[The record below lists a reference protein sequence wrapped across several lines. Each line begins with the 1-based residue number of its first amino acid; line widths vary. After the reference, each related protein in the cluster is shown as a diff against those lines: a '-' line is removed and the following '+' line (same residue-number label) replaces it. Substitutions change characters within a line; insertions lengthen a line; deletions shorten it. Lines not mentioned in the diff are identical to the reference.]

1 MQVETQRKEPLLDN
15 VTRPA
20 RNYEMMTILLPDMA
34 DEDTQAALDKVRGY
48 ITDVNGEISEANTE
62 SPWGRRR
69 LAYTIRHESV
79 DYRDGFYVLIRFSAQ
94 PTAISDI
101 EREMKLDTRVIRY
114 LLVMDDPKAGEKV
127 TEQPQAAT
135 EEASETATEAP
146 TAGASE
152 APASETTEAPAETT
166 TETATEE
173 APAEASTETATEEA
187 PAERAETAT
196 AVEETAEAIEG
207 EEEPAPADGAES
219 EEDTKES

>member
-48 ITDVNGEISEANTE
+48 ITDVNGEITEANTE

-79 DYRDGFYVLIRFSAQ
+79 DYRDGFYVLIRFTAQ
-94 PTAISDI
+94 PTAINDI
-101 EREMKLDTRVIRY
+101 EREMKLDTNVIRY

-127 TEQPQAAT
+127 TEQPQAAA
-135 EEASETATEAP
+135 EEAGETATEAP
-146 TAGASE
+146 AAE
-152 APASETTEAPAETT
+152 APAAETTEAPAEASA
-166 TETATEE
+166 ETATN
-173 APAEASTETATEEA
+173 EA

-207 EEEPAPADGAES
+207 EEEPAPADGAET